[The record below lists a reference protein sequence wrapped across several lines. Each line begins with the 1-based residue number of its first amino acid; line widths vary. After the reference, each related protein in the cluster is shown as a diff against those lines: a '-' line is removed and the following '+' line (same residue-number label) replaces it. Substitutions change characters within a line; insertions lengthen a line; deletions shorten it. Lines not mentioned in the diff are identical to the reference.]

1 MTQKPVL
8 ILLRNSKV
16 ENLQQ
21 LCSELGFISVSNCK
35 RVQKWIYSYW
45 SEKPWLK
52 KCSHNT
58 GWIFDQLKNNWL
70 FNICAL
76 FTWKFEW
83 LSVWILVIHNRSVM
97 VFIFFPLIHCF
108 HLDCPVPF
116 AIIFGGTDLNEHK
129 KDKEK
134 FEAMSKVVVKARY
147 IFTFT
152 ASLNSLL
159 TL

>member
-1 MTQKPVL
+1 M
-8 ILLRNSKV
+8 
-16 ENLQQ
+16 
-21 LCSELGFISVSNCK
+21 
-35 RVQKWIYSYW
+35 
-45 SEKPWLK
+45 
-52 KCSHNT
+52 
-58 GWIFDQLKNNWL
+58 
-70 FNICAL
+70 
-76 FTWKFEW
+76 
-83 LSVWILVIHNRSVM
+83 VIHNRSVM

-152 ASLNSLL
+152 ASELPLNPLSPKTDQHQISPGNINAL
-159 TL
+159 